1 MGGTLSILFI
11 LLAGSRSYRDK
22 FKLKA
27 DVAGK
32 KLNRKYP
39 ARARRQKLCCREPSR
54 ILQKVLVCLE
64 RAEN

>member
-1 MGGTLSILFI
+1 MGGTLSILLI

-22 FKLKA
+22 FKA

-39 ARARRQKLCCREPSR
+39 TRACREPSR

-64 RAEN
+64 RAKN